1 MEDYNMNWSD
11 FWDALFKF
19 LPYLITAG
27 ISYYAIRHT
36 GKMKELE
43 LKDKKRG
50 RIFQIQKKVT
60 DLSIDSLWKAHF
72 VLEQQIPAVI
82 EIIRG
87 EDNIDKN
94 TMEGIQKAH
103 EFINSHAIYF
113 PLEIRENLR
122 SISHRLNNIAKYKD
136 NIDHDTKIDVF
147 EETLSIIEKAKKAL
161 EDYIDKF
168 NMLNYKL

>member
-1 MEDYNMNWSD
+1 
-11 FWDALFKF
+11 
-19 LPYLITAG
+19 
-27 ISYYAIRHT
+27 
-36 GKMKELE
+36 
-43 LKDKKRG
+43 
-50 RIFQIQKKVT
+50 
-60 DLSIDSLWKAHF
+60 
-72 VLEQQIPAVI
+72 
-82 EIIRG
+82 
-87 EDNIDKN
+87 
-94 TMEGIQKAH
+94 MEGIQKAH